1 MHYAQIMRI
10 DISLLPALA
19 AAFMLVFARIGAMV
33 MLLPG
38 LGETN
43 IPVRIKLAIA
53 LLLTLVIL
61 PLHRAAYHI
70 DMQSLTPLLVLML
83 HEIVIG
89 IVLGATARVTLS
101 ALQVAGSVIAQQLG
115 LGFVTAVDPTQGQQG
130 LLIGNFL
137 TILGLTLLFATDS
150 HHLVIAALN
159 DSYAIFSPGEMMP
172 SGDVAALATRA
183 FAAAFKIGM
192 QLSAP
197 FLVFGLVF
205 NIGLGVLARLMPQM
219 QVYFVGV
226 PLSILAGFLI
236 FALVIAAMMG
246 TFLDYFIGVM
256 HDLIPLKLKA
266 LEPMADE
273 NDTSDKT
280 EDPTQKRLDDAHDR
294 GDVAK
299 SQEINTWFVIAGAT
313 LVLSTFSGSIGGG
326 ILMPLRNLVANSW
339 MIHAD
344 GPGLL
349 ALSQSLEYVLIAA
362 LGVPLLML
370 ALAAIAGNM
379 VQHRLVW
386 SGESLKPKFS
396 KISPA
401 AGAKRIFGKQAAA
414 NFGKGLF
421 KVIALGVVMTAI
433 LWPERHRL
441 EAFVRFDPAAILGVT
456 TGLTLHLLGAVVAML
471 AVVAIAD
478 YFFQYRQWFERQK
491 MSLQEMKEEFKQSE
505 GDPHVKGR
513 IRQLR
518 HARMKKRMMAA
529 VPKASVIIT
538 NPTHYAVAL
547 SYERGMS
554 APVCVAKGVDTIA
567 LKIRE
572 IAKAHD
578 IPIVE
583 NVPLARA
590 LHATVEID
598 DEIPV
603 EHYHAVAEIIGYVMG
618 LKRGLSGRRA

>member
-1 MHYAQIMRI
+1 
-10 DISLLPALA
+10 
-19 AAFMLVFARIGAMV
+19 
-33 MLLPG
+33 
-38 LGETN
+38 
-43 IPVRIKLAIA
+43 
-53 LLLTLVIL
+53 
-61 PLHRAAYHI
+61 
-70 DMQSLTPLLVLML
+70 
-83 HEIVIG
+83 
-89 IVLGATARVTLS
+89 
-101 ALQVAGSVIAQQLG
+101 
-115 LGFVTAVDPTQGQQG
+115 
-130 LLIGNFL
+130 
-137 TILGLTLLFATDS
+137 
-150 HHLVIAALN
+150 
-159 DSYAIFSPGEMMP
+159 
-172 SGDVAALATRA
+172 
-183 FAAAFKIGM
+183 
-192 QLSAP
+192 
-197 FLVFGLVF
+197 
-205 NIGLGVLARLMPQM
+205 
-219 QVYFVGV
+219 
-226 PLSILAGFLI
+226 
-236 FALVIAAMMG
+236 
-246 TFLDYFIGVM
+246 
-256 HDLIPLKLKA
+256 
-266 LEPMADE
+266 MADE
-273 NDTSDKT
+273 NDAAEKT

-299 SQEINTWFVIAGAT
+299 SQEVNTWFMIAGAT

-326 ILMPLRNLVANSW
+326 IMMPLRNLVANSW

-349 ALSQSLEYVLIAA
+349 VLSQSLGIALIAA

-370 ALAAIAGNM
+370 MIAAIAGNM

-386 SGESLKPKFS
+386 SGESLKPKLS
-396 KISPA
+396 KISPL
-401 AGAKRIFGKQAAA
+401 AGAKRVFGKQAAA
-414 NFGKGLF
+414 NFAKGIF
-421 KVIALGVVMTAI
+421 KVAALGAVMTAI

-441 EAFVRFDPAAILGVT
+441 DAMVRFDPAAILSVT
-456 TGLTLHLLGAVVAML
+456 TTLTLQLLGAVVALL
-471 AVVAIAD
+471 ALVAIAD

-491 MSLQEMKEEFKQSE
+491 MSLREMKEEFKQSE
-505 GDPHVKGR
+505 GDPHIKGR

-547 SYERGMS
+547 SYDRGMS

-572 IAKAHD
+572 VAKAHD